1 MTRPGHRPADDLRAL
16 LAVTVDALDAG
27 RRDRSGPLPSGGPVD
42 VRKAVLAALGEP
54 GPLLPPTGDGE
65 AAALGALTRMLS
77 AGSADPADPLCAAHL
92 HCPPLTVAV
101 AADLAVSALNPSLDS
116 WDQAPAGTTIEA
128 EVLAALAGLVG
139 YDPSRAVGTV
149 TTGGTESNLMGLL
162 LGGHVAG
169 RAAAPAPGSTAV
181 SPRGWL
187 GQLPHHRRHGART
200 PAPRPAAAAAL
211 PVFCSAA
218 GHHSVRR
225 GAELLG
231 LRRIV
236 PVGVDVDHRMD
247 VQALRSALARH
258 PGPALVV
265 ATAGTTDAGAI
276 DPLAEIAELVRAHP
290 APVWL
295 HVDAAHGGGALFSRR
310 LAERLA
316 GLAQADS
323 VALDLHKL
331 GWQPAPA
338 GIFLTP
344 SERGWD
350 RLDAEV
356 AYLNPADETIAGY
369 TSLLG
374 RSLRTTRRPDA
385 FKIAVTFRALGR
397 ERLGAMV
404 DTCHDLA
411 RHAARVVAADPRLEL
426 AAPVTLSTVL
436 FRYLPPEPGE
446 YLPPE
451 PGEYLPPEPGEHPPD
466 TGGGAPEHAG
476 VPPLSGHA
484 GRLDRLDRL
493 NAAIRS
499 RLLEE
504 GTAVV
509 GRTTA
514 GPHGAVHL
522 KLTLLNPNAT
532 DADVS
537 ALLALVAETG
547 DQLAAERTP

>member
-27 RRDRSGPLPSGGPVD
+27 RRDRRGPLPSGGPVD

-92 HCPPLTVAV
+92 HCPPLAVAV

-169 RAAAPAPGSTAV
+169 RAAAPAPGSTAA

-187 GQLPHHRRHGART
+187 GQLSHHGRHGGRPPASRT
-200 PAPRPAAAAAL
+200 PAPRPAAAAAAL
-211 PVFCSAA
+211 SVFCSAA

-236 PVGVDVDHRMD
+236 PVGVGAAHRMD

-344 SERGWD
+344 SDRGWD

-436 FRYLPPEPGE
+436 FRYLPPEPASG
-446 YLPPE
+446 
-451 PGEYLPPEPGEHPPD
+451 
-466 TGGGAPEHAG
+466 
-476 VPPLSGHA
+476 PPLA

>member
-27 RRDRSGPLPSGGPVD
+27 RRDRSGPLPSGGPAD
-42 VRKAVLAALGEP
+42 VRKAALEALGGP

-128 EVLAALAGLVG
+128 EVLAALADLVG

-169 RAAAPAPGSTAV
+169 RAAAPAPGSTAA

-187 GQLPHHRRHGART
+187 GQLSHHGRHGAR
-200 PAPRPAAAAAL
+200 PAASRAPASRPAAAAAL

-236 PVGVDVDHRMD
+236 PVEVDAAHRMD
-247 VQALRSALARH
+247 VQALRSALAHH

-344 SERGWD
+344 SGRGWD

-356 AYLNPADETIAGY
+356 AYLNPADETLAGY

-426 AAPVTLSTVL
+426 AAPVALSTVL

-446 YLPPE
+446 
-451 PGEYLPPEPGEHPPD
+451 HQPD
-466 TGGGAPEHAG
+466 TGGGAPEHTG
-476 VPPLSGHA
+476 VPPRAVRA
-484 GRLDRLDRL
+484 GRLDRLDRLDRL
-493 NAAIRS
+493 NAAIRT

-504 GTAVV
+504 GRAVV